1 MLVDEIRT
9 DWRVSIRRACGLIRF
24 DPQTYRYKFRQPA
37 LSCDQA
43 ALEQRIKEICET
55 RVRFGYRRVHV
66 LLRREG
72 WEINAK
78 KTYRVYKEL
87 GMQLRNKTP
96 KRPVKA
102 KLREDRKEA
111 VAAND
116 VWAMPCPT
124 GDCASAICRKG
135 LCT

>member
-1 MLVDEIRT
+1 MDLSG
-9 DWRVSIRRACGLIRF
+9 SIRGHIGTSFVDATRPRWNSGSRRFVRHACGLTIHCL
-24 DPQTYRYKFRQPA
+24 A
-37 LSCDQA
+37 GHCA
-43 ALEQRIKEICET
+43 AMSRE
-55 RVRFGYRRVHV
+55 GRVHV

-96 KRPVKA
+96 KRLVTA

-111 VAAND
+111 VHPSD
-116 VWAMPCPT
+116 V
-124 GDCASAICRKG
+124 
-135 LCT
+135 